1 MVTRKLAEKVN
12 ELIDFNSYGFENVG
26 VSIQAIEEHF
36 YTIYIDLWKFL
47 DEMYFNDEYSALSK
61 LWNRFDFALENWGKI
76 EKKEWENTLLSNW
89 EARFLFDH
97 KEDYSDSF
105 LTEKFSEI
113 KVEYI
118 QKLKSQI
125 ESYKIES
132 YKNDSY
138 KNDSHRTTSETK
150 EAKFTLHPKQNK
162 KTDLIRILNALWG
175 LGIIYKSD
183 LNKPTKEEFMREMGN
198 VFGVD
203 LTNSHKDLSQAFH
216 DCSLETN
223 LKVFETMLK
232 FTKEEWLTKNR

>member
-1 MVTRKLAEKVN
+1 MDTNQLAEKVN
-12 ELIDFNSYGFENVG
+12 ELTNLETCYLDDYPQSFRDIMY
-26 VSIQAIEEHF
+26 I
-36 YTIYIDLWKFL
+36 YTIL
-47 DEMYFNDEYSALSK
+47 DDYLDQLFYKDDNYMLGK
-61 LWNRFDFALENWGKI
+61 LLNRFDDALERWEER
-76 EKKEWENTLLSNW
+76 EKEEWNKEMVIAWEKHHIINFDIDVFSFG
-89 EARFLFDH
+89 FLI
-97 KEDYSDSF
+97 
-105 LTEKFSEI
+105 EKFSEI
-113 KVEYI
+113 KVRYI
-118 QKLKSQI
+118 QNLKSKI

-132 YKNDSY
+132 YKIDT
-138 KNDSHRTTSETK
+138 HRTTSETK

-203 LTNSHKDLSQAFH
+203 LTNSHKDLSQAFN

-232 FTKEEWLTKNR
+232 FTKEEWQTRINKKSI